1 LQVRGPGCTLL
12 VVAAYKR
19 KFSPS
24 DFKHVRSPKAGV
36 VYNGK
41 TPFRYQDLEGNTR
54 EVKPGTWMQRRQYEN
69 LRYKAGGWKSKS
81 EYEKIIH
88 GHNHIRD
95 GGRDVHEANAYHR
108 WAQIYADNHGV
119 SVRTAMG
126 ADSPYAQAFA
136 AALRD
141 KFRDT
146 SPGSPFADLLV
157 LVGLRTDSDTWDV
170 GDSPGGK

>member
-1 LQVRGPGCTLL
+1 VLG
-12 VVAAYKR
+12 VAAYKR

-24 DFKHVRSPKAGV
+24 DFSHVRSPKAGV

-41 TPFRYQDLEGNTR
+41 VPFRYKNLKGETLDIA
-54 EVKPGTWMQRRQYEN
+54 PGSTVSRRQYEN
-69 LRYKAGGWKSKS
+69 LRYQGGGWTSKS

-88 GHNHIRD
+88 GHTKIKDN
-95 GGRDVHEANAYHR
+95 GRNVHEANAYRR
-108 WAQIYADNHGV
+108 WAKIYADEHGV
-119 SVRTAMG
+119 SVRSAMG

-146 SPGSPFADLLV
+146 GPDSPFAKLLV
-157 LVGLRTDSDTWDV
+157 LVGLRDDSATWDV
-170 GDSPGGK
+170 GTTP